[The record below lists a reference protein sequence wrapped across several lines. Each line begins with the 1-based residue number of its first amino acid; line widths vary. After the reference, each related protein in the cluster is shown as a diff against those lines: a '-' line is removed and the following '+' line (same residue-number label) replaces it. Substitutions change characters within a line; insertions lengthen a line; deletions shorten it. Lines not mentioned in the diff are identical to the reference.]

1 MYNKNKGTMKQIVL
15 AKLSTLFE
23 NANEN
28 TLQQHSKH

>member
-15 AKLSTLFE
+15 AKSTLFE